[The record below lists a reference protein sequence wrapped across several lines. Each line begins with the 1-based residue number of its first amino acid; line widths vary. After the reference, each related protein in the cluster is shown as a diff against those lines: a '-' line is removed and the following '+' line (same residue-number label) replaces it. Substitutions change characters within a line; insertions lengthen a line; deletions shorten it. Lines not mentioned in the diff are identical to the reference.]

1 MNKETRIKKI
11 EALVERG
18 KKDERPLGAE
28 IPWEG
33 SLQWMQVHKIPLE
46 YLVYNKYNGRIL
58 SRTKS
63 LERQSHQIDVEAE
76 EGKKTIEK
84 LLWNSK
90 ISANKRTLEDIE
102 RHEQQKHGIITRD
115 GIIIDG
121 NRRAMLLNNLYE
133 KHPVDKFKYF
143 KAVVLPV
150 TLEESPLDIQRLET
164 VFQMGEDE
172 KLGYNATEKYLKAD
186 SLRKQGVSSK
196 EIAEWM
202 GEEESKVKEYL
213 EVMDTM
219 DEYLQYLD
227 YDGVYTQLDGREDPF
242 IHLTKWLKGFYGEN
256 SVKAF
261 DGYKNSDVDDLK
273 YIAFEYIR
281 AKYEGKSFR
290 ILANGLKE
298 NHFFGD
304 REIWADFHNFHE
316 ERMKIVRNQEE
327 SIDLDSE
334 NLQAHLNARDDQ
346 YFELT
351 KDDQGNSFL
360 DENIAL
366 REEQLGNKRSKNKP
380 SELVEKAKRALEAID
395 QKHKAFST
403 SNVMDQV
410 EELSKITNGM
420 LKNKSPGR
428 LLSEI
433 VQLLESVEV
442 EKDAANKEEL
452 LNSVAEIN
460 RISFEMKKQ
469 LGG

>member
-11 EALVERG
+11 EEVVKRG
-18 KKDERPLGAE
+18 KKEERLLGTE

-33 SLQWMQVHKIPLE
+33 SLRWMQVHKTPLE

-63 LERQSHQIDVEAE
+63 LERQKYQIDVESE
-76 EGKKTIEK
+76 DGRKTIEK
-84 LLWNSK
+84 LLWDSK
-90 ISANKRTLEDIE
+90 VGANRRTLEDIE
-102 RHEQQKHGIITRD
+102 KHEQQKPGIITRD

-121 NRRAMLLNNLYE
+121 NRRAMLLNKLYE

-150 TLEESPLDIQRLET
+150 TLEESPLEIQRLET

-186 SLRKQGVSSK
+186 SLRKQGVRIK

-202 GEEESKVKEYL
+202 GEEEPKVKEYL
-213 EVMDTM
+213 EVMNTM
-219 DEYLQYLD
+219 DEYLQFLE

-242 IHLTKWLKGFYGEN
+242 IHLTKWLKGFYNEN
-256 SVKAF
+256 SVKVF

-304 REIWADFHNFHE
+304 KETWTDFLDFHE
-316 ERMKIVRNQEE
+316 EGMKSVRDQEE
-327 SIDLDSE
+327 PIDFNSE
-334 NLQAHLNARDDQ
+334 NLQAHLNARDER

-351 KDDQGNSFL
+351 KDNQGESFL
-360 DENIAL
+360 DKNIRL
-366 REEQLGNKRSKNKP
+366 REEQLGNKRAKNKP
-380 SELVEKAKRALEAID
+380 SELVERAKRALEAID
-395 QKHKAFST
+395 QEHKSFSD
-403 SNVMDQV
+403 SNVMSKV
-410 EELSKITNGM
+410 EELNKITTRM
-420 LKNKSPGR
+420 LKNKSPER

-433 VQLLESVEV
+433 VRLLESVEI
-442 EKDAANKEEL
+442 EKNALNKNEL
-452 LNSVAEIN
+452 LNKIAEVN